1 MEENKFDPLQFIGF
15 LLISAIL
22 MFWFYDN
29 QSNYVENQQDIVVEN
44 PIEKFEDNSNTL
56 NLAKEDSNKVELD
69 KKFKEEIITLE
80 NDKILFEI
88 STSGADINKLLLKD
102 FSNYNDQPLFLVNDN
117 KSIFSYNIP
126 IGRNSI
132 INSRDLNYSAEII
145 KDKSIL
151 KLTAVIDSQ
160 RSLELTYSLEEN
172 SSILDFDLRLNDS
185 DRNSTYDQL
194 ELVWGKDSF
203 RNSKSIDYENRYT
216 ALSYGFEDEKDSW
229 LSVAGT
235 SNKNINNVNW
245 ISFRE
250 HFFSSILILNNE
262 TNNVEISSED
272 LASNETLDN
281 EFTKRFKANIP
292 LSLDSDNDLSFKM
305 YFGPTDYETLK
316 EYNLSLENSVDMGWG
331 IFGWLNRFIFF
342 PLFSFLT
349 TYFSY
354 GISIILMTIIVK
366 VSISPLTY
374 KSYLSQIKMKILKPE
389 LEVIN
394 EKFKDDAMKK
404 QQETM
409 KLYTKSGANPMSGCL
424 PAFLQMPIFF
434 ALFVF
439 FPAAFSLRQKSF
451 LWADDLSSYDSILD
465 LGFYI
470 PLYGDH
476 ISLFPILASIS
487 IFFYTKMTTGQ
498 QMMPASQTGGVNMK
512 VIMYLMPLMMLFFFN
527 NYASGL
533 SLYYFISNLLPKD
546 SSIEIIDTSG
556 NNTIQIVRKFWVI
569 KVAMAIN
576 KHRINSNNCITS
588 NSCITVFIMFLKNK
602 ILKNFTY

>member
-1 MEENKFDPLQFIGF
+1 MEQNKFDPLQFIGF

-29 QSNYVENQQDIVVEN
+29 QSSMIENQQISEAENLVEETAEN
-44 PIEKFEDNSNTL
+44 LVKDDNLSSNNLKIDQRFE
-56 NLAKEDSNKVELD
+56 
-69 KKFKEEIITLE
+69 EEIISLE
-80 NDKILFEI
+80 NENILFEI
-88 STSGADINKLLLKD
+88 STGGGEINKILLKN
-102 FSNYNDQPLFLVNDN
+102 FSNYNDEPLFLVNDN

-126 IGRNSI
+126 IGRNSV
-132 INSRDLNYSAEII
+132 INSADLNYTYRII
-145 KDKSIL
+145 KPDSEVILTSI
-151 KLTAVIDSQ
+151 IDEQ
-160 RSLELTYSLEEN
+160 RSLDLTFKLQDN
-172 SSILDFDLRLNDS
+172 SRIVDFDIKLNDS
-185 DRNSTYDQL
+185 NRSNNYDDV
-194 ELVWGKDSF
+194 ELIWGRDSF

-216 ALSYGFEDEKDSW
+216 ALAYGFEGNKDSY
-229 LSVAGT
+229 LSIAGST
-235 SNKNINNVNW
+235 NKNLNNVNW

-250 HFFSSILILNNE
+250 HFFSSILILNDQVND
-262 TNNVEISSED
+262 VDISSED

-281 EFTKRFKANIP
+281 KFTKRFLANIP
-292 LSLDSDNDLSFKM
+292 LNLNSDDSLSFSM

-316 EYNLSLENSVDMGWG
+316 EYNLNLENSVQIGWG

-349 TYFSY
+349 NYFSY
-354 GISIILMTIIVK
+354 GLSIILMTIIVK
-366 VSISPLTY
+366 VAIAPLTY
-374 KSYLSQIKMKILKPE
+374 KSYESQVKMRVLKPE

-394 EKFKDDAMKK
+394 EKFKDDPMKK

-409 KLYTKSGANPMSGCL
+409 NLYTKSGANPMSGCL

-439 FPAAFSLRQKSF
+439 FPAAFSLRGKSF

-476 ISLFPILASIS
+476 ISLFPILASIA

-512 VIMYLMPLMMLFFFN
+512 VIMYLMPIMMLFFFN

-533 SLYYFISNLLPKD
+533 SLYYFISNILTIVLMLVIKNF
-546 SSIEIIDTSG
+546 IIDD
-556 NNTIQIVRKFWVI
+556 
-569 KVAMAIN
+569 
-576 KHRINSNNCITS
+576 
-588 NSCITVFIMFLKNK
+588 NK
-602 ILKNFTY
+602 ILTQIEENKKKPLKVGGFRARLQKALEEAEKQKKRREQ

>member
-1 MEENKFDPLQFIGF
+1 MEQNKFDPLQFIGF

-29 QSNYVENQQDIVVEN
+29 QSSMIENQQMSEAENLVEETTEN
-44 PIEKFEDNSNTL
+44 LINDDNLSSNNLKIDQRFE
-56 NLAKEDSNKVELD
+56 
-69 KKFKEEIITLE
+69 EEIISLE
-80 NDKILFEI
+80 NENILFEI
-88 STSGADINKLLLKD
+88 STGGGEINKILLKN
-102 FSNYNDQPLFLVNDN
+102 FSNYNDEPLFLVNDN

-126 IGRNSI
+126 IGRNSV
-132 INSRDLNYSAEII
+132 INSADLNYTYRII
-145 KDKSIL
+145 KPDSEVV
-151 KLTAVIDSQ
+151 LTGIIDEQ
-160 RSLELTYSLEEN
+160 RSLDLTFKLQDN
-172 SSILDFDLRLNDS
+172 SRIVDFDIKLNDS
-185 DRNSTYDQL
+185 NRSNNYDNV
-194 ELVWGKDSF
+194 ELIWGRDSF

-216 ALSYGFEDEKDSW
+216 ALAYGFEENKDSY
-229 LSVAGT
+229 LSIAGST
-235 SNKNINNVNW
+235 NKNINNVNW

-250 HFFSSILILNNE
+250 HFFSSILILNDQVND
-262 TNNVEISSED
+262 VDISSED

-281 EFTKRFKANIP
+281 KFTKRFLANVP
-292 LSLDSDNDLSFKM
+292 LNLNSDESLSFSM

-316 EYNLSLENSVDMGWG
+316 EYNLNLENSVQIGWG

-349 TYFSY
+349 NYFSY
-354 GISIILMTIIVK
+354 GLSIILMTIIVK
-366 VSISPLTY
+366 VAIAPLTY
-374 KSYLSQIKMKILKPE
+374 KSYESQVKMRVLKPE

-394 EKFKDDAMKK
+394 EKFKDDPMKK

-409 KLYTKSGANPMSGCL
+409 NLYTKSGANPMSGCL

-439 FPAAFSLRQKSF
+439 FPAAFSLRGKSF

-476 ISLFPILASIS
+476 ISLFPILASIA

-512 VIMYLMPLMMLFFFN
+512 VIMYMMPLMMLFFFN

-533 SLYYFISNLLPKD
+533 SLYYFISNLLTIILMLVIKNF
-546 SSIEIIDTSG
+546 IIDD
-556 NNTIQIVRKFWVI
+556 
-569 KVAMAIN
+569 
-576 KHRINSNNCITS
+576 
-588 NSCITVFIMFLKNK
+588 NK
-602 ILKNFTY
+602 ILTQIEENKKKPLKVGGFRARLQKALEEAEKQKKRREQ

>member
-15 LLISAIL
+15 LLISGIL

-29 QSNYVENQQDIVVEN
+29 QSNLIESQEAIVDDTNVQAVEQ
-44 PIEKFEDNSNTL
+44 PSN
-56 NLAKEDSNKVELD
+56 NIDSNYNDYQEND
-69 KKFKEEIITLE
+69 EFNEEIIVLE
-80 NDKILFEI
+80 NSNILLEI
-88 STSGADINKLLLKD
+88 STKGADIKKLLLKNYG
-102 FSNYNDQPLFLVNDN
+102 NYNDDPLFLIDNN

-126 IGRNSI
+126 VGRNST
-132 INSRDLNYSAEII
+132 INSQDLNYTAEIV
-145 KDKSIL
+145 D
-151 KLTAVIDSQ
+151 
-160 RSLELTYSLEEN
+160 EN
-172 SSILDFDLRLNDS
+172 SSVKLKAQIDPRREIEISFLLKENSDIVDFKLNIIDNTDS
-185 DRNSTYDQL
+185 NYENV
-194 ELVWGKDSF
+194 ELIWGRDSF

-216 ALSYGFEDEKDSW
+216 ALSYGFEDNKDSY
-229 LSVAGT
+229 LSVAGST
-235 SNKNINNVNW
+235 NKVIDNVNW

-250 HFFSSILILNNE
+250 HFFSSILILSDESNQ
-262 TNNVEISSED
+262 VEISSED
-272 LASNETLDN
+272 LSSNETLDKK
-281 EFTKRFKANIP
+281 FTKRFLANIP
-292 LSLDSDNDLSFKM
+292 LKLDSYNQISFSM

-316 EYNLSLENSVDMGWG
+316 DYNLNLENSVPIGWG

-349 TYFSY
+349 NYFSY

-366 VSISPLTY
+366 VAISPLTY

-394 EKFKDDAMKK
+394 EKYKDDPMKK

-409 KLYTKSGANPMSGCL
+409 NLYTKSGANPMSGCL

-434 ALFVF
+434 ALFTF
-439 FPAAFSLRQKSF
+439 FPVAFSLRQKSF

-476 ISLFPILASIS
+476 ISLFPILASVA

-498 QMMPASQTGGVNMK
+498 QMMSPSQTGGVNMK
-512 VIMYLMPLMMLFFFN
+512 VIMYMMPLMMLFFFN

-533 SLYYFISNLLPKD
+533 SLYYFISNLLTIVLMLIIKNF
-546 SSIEIIDTSG
+546 IIDD
-556 NNTIQIVRKFWVI
+556 Q
-569 KVAMAIN
+569 KVLSKIEEN
-576 KHRINSNNCITS
+576 KKKP
-588 NSCITVFIMFLKNK
+588 LKVGGFRARLQK
-602 ILKNFTY
+602 ALEEAEKQKKSRGQ

>member
-1 MEENKFDPLQFIGF
+1 MEQNKFDPLQFIGF
-15 LLISAIL
+15 LLISVIL

-29 QSNYVENQQDIVVEN
+29 QSNIIENQQGAGVEN
-44 PIEKFEDNSNTL
+44 VLDQVEDDSISLNNTEEDYNDFEVD
-56 NLAKEDSNKVELD
+56 ED
-69 KKFKEEIITLE
+69 FTEEVITLV
-80 NDKILFEI
+80 NDNILFEI
-88 STSGADINKLLLKD
+88 STNGADIKKLLLKD
-102 FSNYNDQPLFLVNDN
+102 FNNYNDDPLFLVNNN

-132 INSRDLNYSAEII
+132 ISSRDLNYSAEII

-151 KLTAVIDSQ
+151 KLTAVIDTQ

-185 DRNSTYDQL
+185 DRNSSYDQL

-262 TNNVEISSED
+262 TNNVEISSEN

-281 EFTKRFKANIP
+281 KFTKRFKANIP
-292 LSLDSDNDLSFKM
+292 LSLDSDNDLSFRM
-305 YFGPTDYETLK
+305 YYGPTDYETLK

-349 TYFSY
+349 SYFSY

-389 LEVIN
+389 LEIIN

-533 SLYYFISNLLPKD
+533 SLYYFISNLLTIILMLIIKNF
-546 SSIEIIDTSG
+546 IIDD
-556 NNTIQIVRKFWVI
+556 
-569 KVAMAIN
+569 
-576 KHRINSNNCITS
+576 
-588 NSCITVFIMFLKNK
+588 NK
-602 ILKNFTY
+602 ILSQIEENKKKPVKVGGFRARLQKALEEAEKQKKSRGK

>member
-1 MEENKFDPLQFIGF
+1 MEQNKFDPLQFIGF

-29 QSNYVENQQDIVVEN
+29 QSNMIENQQQEPVESVLNETPETSSIINDSSYNSDTIDIEEN
-44 PIEKFEDNSNTL
+44 
-56 NLAKEDSNKVELD
+56 
-69 KKFKEEIITLE
+69 FKDEIITLE
-80 NDKILFEI
+80 NDNILIEL
-88 STSGADINKLLLKD
+88 STRGANLNKLLLKN
-102 FSNYNDQPLFLVNDN
+102 FNNYNDEPLFLINDN
-117 KSIFSYNIP
+117 KSIFNYNIP
-126 IGRNSI
+126 IGRNST
-132 INSRDLNYSAEII
+132 INSADLNFTSQII
-145 KDKSIL
+145 KRNSEV
-151 KLTAVIDSQ
+151 KLTGIIDQ
-160 RSLELTYSLEEN
+160 LRSLELTFKLEEN
-172 SSILDFDLRLNDS
+172 SSLVNFDVKLNDTNKYEENN
-185 DRNSTYDQL
+185 DI
-194 ELVWGKDSF
+194 ELIWGRDSF

-216 ALSYGFEDEKDSW
+216 ALSYGFEEKKDSY

-235 SNKNINNVNW
+235 TNKNINNVNW
-245 ISFRE
+245 VSFRE
-250 HFFSSILILNNE
+250 HFFSSIIILNDQIDD
-262 TNNVEISSED
+262 VDISSED

-281 EFTKRFKANIP
+281 KFTKRFKANIP
-292 LSLDSDNDLSFKM
+292 LSLNSNNNLSFQM

-316 EYNLSLENSVDMGWG
+316 QYNLNLENSVQIGWG

-349 TYFSY
+349 NYFSY

-366 VSISPLTY
+366 VAIAPLTY

-394 EKFKDDAMKK
+394 EKFKDDPMKK

-409 KLYTKSGANPMSGCL
+409 NLYTKSGANPMSGCL
-424 PAFLQMPIFF
+424 PAFLQMPLFF

-439 FPAAFSLRQKSF
+439 FPAAFSLRGKSF

-476 ISLFPILASIS
+476 VSLFPILASIA
-487 IFFYTKMTTGQ
+487 IFFYTRMTTGQ

-533 SLYYFISNLLPKD
+533 SLYYFISNVLTIILMLIIKNF
-546 SSIEIIDTSG
+546 IIDD
-556 NNTIQIVRKFWVI
+556 
-569 KVAMAIN
+569 
-576 KHRINSNNCITS
+576 
-588 NSCITVFIMFLKNK
+588 NK
-602 ILKNFTY
+602 ILTQIEENKKKPVKAGGFRARLQKALEEAEKQKKSRSK

>member
-1 MEENKFDPLQFIGF
+1 MEQNKFDPLQFIGF
-15 LLISAIL
+15 LLISVIL

-29 QSNYVENQQDIVVEN
+29 QSNIIENQQGASVEN
-44 PIEKFEDNSNTL
+44 VLDQVED
-56 NLAKEDSNKVELD
+56 DSNSLNNT
-69 KKFKEEIITLE
+69 EEDYNDFEVDEDFTEEVITLE
-80 NDKILFEI
+80 NDNILFEI
-88 STSGADINKLLLKD
+88 STNGADIKKLLLKD
-102 FSNYNDQPLFLVNDN
+102 FNNYNDDPLFLVNNN

-132 INSRDLNYSAEII
+132 ISSRDLNYSAEII

-151 KLTAVIDSQ
+151 KLTAVIDTQ

-185 DRNSTYDQL
+185 DRNSSYDQL

-262 TNNVEISSED
+262 TNNVEISSEN

-281 EFTKRFKANIP
+281 KFTKRFKANIP
-292 LSLDSDNDLSFKM
+292 LSLDSDNDLSFRM
-305 YFGPTDYETLK
+305 YYGPTDYETLK

-349 TYFSY
+349 SYFSY

-389 LEVIN
+389 LEIIN

-487 IFFYTKMTTGQ
+487 IFFYTKMTSGQ
-498 QMMPASQTGGVNMK
+498 QMMSASQTGGVNMK
-512 VIMYLMPLMMLFFFN
+512 LIMYMMPLMMLFFFN

-533 SLYYFISNLLPKD
+533 SLYYFISNVLTIILMLIIKNF
-546 SSIEIIDTSG
+546 IIDD
-556 NNTIQIVRKFWVI
+556 
-569 KVAMAIN
+569 
-576 KHRINSNNCITS
+576 
-588 NSCITVFIMFLKNK
+588 NK
-602 ILKNFTY
+602 ILTEIEENKKKPVKAGGFRARLQKALEEAEKQKKSRGK

>member
-1 MEENKFDPLQFIGF
+1 MEQNRFDPIQFIGF

-29 QSNYVENQQDIVVEN
+29 QSTMIENQQMSESENLVEETYKN
-44 PIEKFEDNSNTL
+44 PIEMENSSSNNLKMDQRFE
-56 NLAKEDSNKVELD
+56 
-69 KKFKEEIITLE
+69 EEIISLE
-80 NDKILFEI
+80 NENILFEI
-88 STSGADINKLLLKD
+88 STGGAEINKILLKN
-102 FSNYNDQPLFLVNDN
+102 FSNYDEEPLFFVNDN
-117 KSIFSYNIP
+117 KSIFSYDIP
-126 IGRNSI
+126 VGRSSV
-132 INSRDLNYSAEII
+132 INSSDLNYTYQVIKPGSQVILSGII
-145 KDKSIL
+145 DE
-151 KLTAVIDSQ
+151 Q
-160 RSLELTYSLEEN
+160 RSLDLIFKLEKD
-172 SSILDFDLRLNDS
+172 SSIVDFEIKINDS
-185 DRNSTYDQL
+185 NRINNYENV
-194 ELVWGKDSF
+194 ELIWGRDSF

-216 ALSYGFEDEKDSW
+216 ALAYGFEEKKDSY
-229 LSVAGT
+229 LSVGGS
-235 SNKNINNVNW
+235 SNKNINSVNW

-250 HFFSSILILNNE
+250 HFFSSILILKNQVND
-262 TNNVEISSED
+262 VYISSED

-281 EFTKRFKANIP
+281 KFTKRFLANVP
-292 LSLDSDNDLSFKM
+292 MNLDSDYSLSFSM

-316 EYNLSLENSVDMGWG
+316 EYNLNLENSVQIGWG

-349 TYFSY
+349 NYFSY
-354 GISIILMTIIVK
+354 GLSIILMTIIVK
-366 VSISPLTY
+366 VAIAPLTY
-374 KSYLSQIKMKILKPE
+374 KSYESQVKMRVLKPE

-394 EKFKDDAMKK
+394 EKFKDDPMKK

-409 KLYTKSGANPMSGCL
+409 NLYTRSGANPMSGCL

-439 FPAAFSLRQKSF
+439 FPAAFSLRGKSF

-465 LGFYI
+465 FGFYI

-476 ISLFPILASIS
+476 ISLFPILASIA

-533 SLYYFISNLLPKD
+533 SLYYFISNILTIVLMLVIKNF
-546 SSIEIIDTSG
+546 IIDDT
-556 NNTIQIVRKFWVI
+556 
-569 KVAMAIN
+569 
-576 KHRINSNNCITS
+576 
-588 NSCITVFIMFLKNK
+588 K
-602 ILKNFTY
+602 ILTQIEENKKKPLKVGGFRARLQKALEEAEKQKKRREQ

>member
-15 LLISAIL
+15 LLISGIL

-29 QSNYVENQQDIVVEN
+29 QSNLTESQEAIVDDTNVQAVEQ
-44 PIEKFEDNSNTL
+44 PSN
-56 NLAKEDSNKVELD
+56 NIDSNYNDYQEND
-69 KKFKEEIITLE
+69 EFNEEIIVLE
-80 NDKILFEI
+80 NSNILLEI
-88 STSGADINKLLLKD
+88 STKGADIKKLLLKNYV
-102 FSNYNDQPLFLVNDN
+102 NYNDDPLFLIDNN

-126 IGRNSI
+126 VGRNST
-132 INSRDLNYSAEII
+132 INSQDLNYTAEIV
-145 KDKSIL
+145 D
-151 KLTAVIDSQ
+151 
-160 RSLELTYSLEEN
+160 EN
-172 SSILDFDLRLNDS
+172 SSVKLKAQIDTRRELEISFLLKENSDIVDFKLNIIDNT
-185 DRNSTYDQL
+185 DINYENV
-194 ELVWGKDSF
+194 ELIWGRDSF

-216 ALSYGFEDEKDSW
+216 ALSYGFENNKDSY
-229 LSVAGT
+229 LSVAGST
-235 SNKNINNVNW
+235 NKVIDNVNW

-250 HFFSSILILNNE
+250 HFFSSILILSDESNQ
-262 TNNVEISSED
+262 VEISSED
-272 LASNETLDN
+272 LSSNETLDKK
-281 EFTKRFKANIP
+281 FTKRFLTNIP
-292 LSLDSDNDLSFKM
+292 LKLDSYNQISFSM

-316 EYNLSLENSVDMGWG
+316 DYNLNLENSVPIGWG

-349 TYFSY
+349 NYFSY

-366 VSISPLTY
+366 VAISPLTY

-394 EKFKDDAMKK
+394 EKYKDDPMKK

-409 KLYTKSGANPMSGCL
+409 NLYTKSGANPMSGCL

-434 ALFVF
+434 ALFTF
-439 FPAAFSLRQKSF
+439 FPVAFSLRQKSF

-476 ISLFPILASIS
+476 ISLFPILASVA

-498 QMMPASQTGGVNMK
+498 QMMSPSQTGGVNMK
-512 VIMYLMPLMMLFFFN
+512 VIMYMMPLMMLFFFN

-533 SLYYFISNLLPKD
+533 SLYYFISNLLTIVLMLIIKNF
-546 SSIEIIDTSG
+546 IIDDQKVLSEIEE
-556 NNTIQIVRKFWVI
+556 NKKKPI
-569 KVAMAIN
+569 KVGGFRARLQKALEEAE
-576 KHRINSNNCITS
+576 KQKKSRGQ
-588 NSCITVFIMFLKNK
+588 
-602 ILKNFTY
+602 

>member
-29 QSNYVENQQDIVVEN
+29 QSSYAENQQDIVVEN

-102 FSNYNDQPLFLVNDN
+102 FNNYNEQPLFLVNDN

-185 DRNSTYDQL
+185 DRNSSYDQL

-281 EFTKRFKANIP
+281 KFTKRFKANIP

-305 YFGPTDYETLK
+305 YYGPTDYETLK

-533 SLYYFISNLLPKD
+533 SLYYFISNLLTIILMLIIKNF
-546 SSIEIIDTSG
+546 IIDD
-556 NNTIQIVRKFWVI
+556 
-569 KVAMAIN
+569 
-576 KHRINSNNCITS
+576 
-588 NSCITVFIMFLKNK
+588 NK
-602 ILKNFTY
+602 ILSQIEENKKKPVKVGGFRARLQKALEEAEKQKKSRGK

>member
-1 MEENKFDPLQFIGF
+1 MEQNKFDPLQFIGF

-29 QSNYVENQQDIVVEN
+29 QSSMIENQQMSEAENLVEETTEN
-44 PIEKFEDNSNTL
+44 LIKDDNLSSNNLKIDQRFE
-56 NLAKEDSNKVELD
+56 
-69 KKFKEEIITLE
+69 EEIISLE
-80 NDKILFEI
+80 NENILFEI
-88 STSGADINKLLLKD
+88 STGGAEINKILLKN
-102 FSNYNDQPLFLVNDN
+102 FSNYNDEPLFLVNDN

-126 IGRNSI
+126 IGRNSV
-132 INSRDLNYSAEII
+132 INSADLNYTYRII
-145 KDKSIL
+145 KPDSEVV
-151 KLTAVIDSQ
+151 LTGIIDEQ
-160 RSLELTYSLEEN
+160 RSLDLTFKLQDN
-172 SSILDFDLRLNDS
+172 SRIVDYDVKLNDS
-185 DRNSTYDQL
+185 NSSNNYDNV
-194 ELVWGKDSF
+194 ELIWGRDSF

-216 ALSYGFEDEKDSW
+216 ALAYGFEENKDSY
-229 LSVAGT
+229 LSVGGST
-235 SNKNINNVNW
+235 NKNINNVNW

-250 HFFSSILILNNE
+250 HFFSSILILNNQV
-262 TNNVEISSED
+262 NDVDISSED

-281 EFTKRFKANIP
+281 EFTKRFLANVP
-292 LSLDSDNDLSFKM
+292 LNLNSDDSLSFSM
-305 YFGPTDYETLK
+305 YYGPTDYETLK
-316 EYNLSLENSVDMGWG
+316 EYNLNLENSVQIGWG

-349 TYFSY
+349 NYFSY
-354 GISIILMTIIVK
+354 GLSIILMTIIVK
-366 VSISPLTY
+366 VAIAPLTY
-374 KSYLSQIKMKILKPE
+374 KSYESQVKMRALKPE

-394 EKFKDDAMKK
+394 EKFKDDPMKK

-409 KLYTKSGANPMSGCL
+409 NLYTKSGANPMSGCL

-439 FPAAFSLRQKSF
+439 FPAAFSLRGKSF

-476 ISLFPILASIS
+476 ISLFPILASIA

-512 VIMYLMPLMMLFFFN
+512 VIMYMMPIMMLFFFN

-533 SLYYFISNLLPKD
+533 SLYYFISNILTIVLMLVIKNF
-546 SSIEIIDTSG
+546 IIDD
-556 NNTIQIVRKFWVI
+556 
-569 KVAMAIN
+569 
-576 KHRINSNNCITS
+576 
-588 NSCITVFIMFLKNK
+588 NK
-602 ILKNFTY
+602 ILTQIEENKKKPLKVGGFRARLQKALEEAEKQKKRREQ

>member
-1 MEENKFDPLQFIGF
+1 MEENKFDPLQFVGF
-15 LLISAIL
+15 LLISVIL

-29 QSNYVENQQDIVVEN
+29 QSNMIEGQEKIAEETQEVIVEQPSNTINSSYDDYKGDDQFNEEILILE
-44 PIEKFEDNSNTL
+44 NSNL
-56 NLAKEDSNKVELD
+56 LL
-69 KKFKEEIITLE
+69 
-80 NDKILFEI
+80 EI
-88 STSGADINKLLLKD
+88 STKGAEIKKLLLKN
-102 FSNYNDQPLFLVNDN
+102 FNNYNNDPLFLINNN

-126 IGRNSI
+126 IGRNST
-132 INSRDLNYSAEII
+132 INSQDLNYSAEII
-145 KDKSIL
+145 D
-151 KLTAVIDSQ
+151 
-160 RSLELTYSLEEN
+160 EN
-172 SSILDFDLRLNDS
+172 SSIKLKSQIDS
-185 DRNSTYDQL
+185 RR
-194 ELVWGKDSF
+194 ELVLSFFLDADSSIVDFKLNINDNTNTNYENVELMWGRDSF

-216 ALSYGFEDEKDSW
+216 ALSYGFENNKDSY

-235 SNKNINNVNW
+235 TNKIIEDVNW

-250 HFFSSILILNNE
+250 HFFSSILILSDESNQ
-262 TNNVEISSED
+262 VEISSED
-272 LASNETLDN
+272 LSSNETLDKK
-281 EFTKRFKANIP
+281 FTKRFLANIP
-292 LSLDSDNDLSFKM
+292 LKLDSYNQISFSM

-316 EYNLSLENSVDMGWG
+316 DYNLNLENSVPIGWG

-349 TYFSY
+349 NYFSY

-366 VSISPLTY
+366 VAISPLTY

-394 EKFKDDAMKK
+394 EKYKDDPMKK

-409 KLYTKSGANPMSGCL
+409 NLYTKSGANPMSGCL

-434 ALFVF
+434 ALFTF
-439 FPAAFSLRQKSF
+439 FPVAFSLRQKSF

-476 ISLFPILASIS
+476 ISLFPILASVA

-498 QMMPASQTGGVNMK
+498 QMMSPSQTGGVNMK
-512 VIMYLMPLMMLFFFN
+512 VIMYMMPLMMLFFFN

-533 SLYYFISNLLPKD
+533 SLYYFISNLLTIVLMLIIKNF
-546 SSIEIIDTSG
+546 IIDD
-556 NNTIQIVRKFWVI
+556 Q
-569 KVAMAIN
+569 KVLSEIEEN
-576 KHRINSNNCITS
+576 KKKP
-588 NSCITVFIMFLKNK
+588 LKVGGFRARLQK
-602 ILKNFTY
+602 ALEEAEKQKKSRGQ

>member
-15 LLISAIL
+15 LLISGIL

-29 QSNYVENQQDIVVEN
+29 QSNLIESQEAIVDDTNVQAVEQ
-44 PIEKFEDNSNTL
+44 PSN
-56 NLAKEDSNKVELD
+56 NIDSNYNDYQEND
-69 KKFKEEIITLE
+69 EFNEEIIVLE
-80 NDKILFEI
+80 NSNILLEI
-88 STSGADINKLLLKD
+88 STKGADIKKLLLKNYD
-102 FSNYNDQPLFLVNDN
+102 NYNDDPLFLIDNN

-126 IGRNSI
+126 VGRNST
-132 INSRDLNYSAEII
+132 INSQDLNYTAEIV
-145 KDKSIL
+145 D
-151 KLTAVIDSQ
+151 
-160 RSLELTYSLEEN
+160 EN
-172 SSILDFDLRLNDS
+172 SSVKLKAQIDPRREIEISFLLKENSDIVDFKLNIIDNTDS
-185 DRNSTYDQL
+185 NYENV
-194 ELVWGKDSF
+194 ELIWGRDSF

-216 ALSYGFEDEKDSW
+216 ALSYGFENNKDSY
-229 LSVAGT
+229 LSVAGST
-235 SNKNINNVNW
+235 NKVIDNVNW

-250 HFFSSILILNNE
+250 HFFSSILILSDESNQ
-262 TNNVEISSED
+262 VEISSED
-272 LASNETLDN
+272 LSSNETLDKK
-281 EFTKRFKANIP
+281 FTKRFLANIP
-292 LSLDSDNDLSFKM
+292 LKLDSYNQISFSM

-316 EYNLSLENSVDMGWG
+316 DYNLNLENSVPIGWG

-349 TYFSY
+349 NYFSY

-366 VSISPLTY
+366 VAISPLTY

-394 EKFKDDAMKK
+394 EKYKDDPMKK

-409 KLYTKSGANPMSGCL
+409 NLYTKSGANPMSGCL

-434 ALFVF
+434 ALFTF
-439 FPAAFSLRQKSF
+439 FPVAFSLRQKSF

-476 ISLFPILASIS
+476 ISLFPILASVA

-498 QMMPASQTGGVNMK
+498 QMMSPSQTGGVNMK
-512 VIMYLMPLMMLFFFN
+512 VIMYMMPLMMLFFFN

-533 SLYYFISNLLPKD
+533 SLYYFISNLLTIVLMLIIKNF
-546 SSIEIIDTSG
+546 IIDD
-556 NNTIQIVRKFWVI
+556 Q
-569 KVAMAIN
+569 KVLSEIEEN
-576 KHRINSNNCITS
+576 KKKP
-588 NSCITVFIMFLKNK
+588 LKVGGFRARLQK
-602 ILKNFTY
+602 ALEEAEKQKKSRGQ

>member
-29 QSNYVENQQDIVVEN
+29 QSSYAENQQDIVIEN

-185 DRNSTYDQL
+185 DRNSSYDQL

-281 EFTKRFKANIP
+281 KFTKRFKANIP

-533 SLYYFISNLLPKD
+533 SLYYFISNLLTIILMLIIKNF
-546 SSIEIIDTSG
+546 IIDD
-556 NNTIQIVRKFWVI
+556 
-569 KVAMAIN
+569 
-576 KHRINSNNCITS
+576 
-588 NSCITVFIMFLKNK
+588 NK
-602 ILKNFTY
+602 ILSQIEENKKKPVKVGGFRARLQKALEEAEKQKKSRGK

>member
-1 MEENKFDPLQFIGF
+1 MEQNKFDPLQFIGF

-29 QSNYVENQQDIVVEN
+29 QSSMIENQQMSEAESLVEETYEN
-44 PIEKFEDNSNTL
+44 PIQQDISSSNNLKIDQRFE
-56 NLAKEDSNKVELD
+56 
-69 KKFKEEIITLE
+69 EEIISLE
-80 NDKILFEI
+80 NENILFEI
-88 STSGADINKLLLKD
+88 STGGAEINKILLKN
-102 FSNYNDQPLFLVNDN
+102 FSNYNDEPLFLVNDN

-126 IGRNSI
+126 IGRNSV
-132 INSRDLNYSAEII
+132 INSADLNYTYRII
-145 KDKSIL
+145 KPDSEVV
-151 KLTAVIDSQ
+151 LTGIIDEQ
-160 RSLELTYSLEEN
+160 RSLDLTFKLQD
-172 SSILDFDLRLNDS
+172 SSRIVDFDIKLNDS
-185 DRNSTYDQL
+185 NRSNNYDNV
-194 ELVWGKDSF
+194 ELIWGRDSF

-216 ALSYGFEDEKDSW
+216 ALSYGFEENKDSY
-229 LSVAGT
+229 LSIAGST
-235 SNKNINNVNW
+235 NKNINNVNW

-250 HFFSSILILNNE
+250 HFFSSILILNDQVND
-262 TNNVEISSED
+262 VDISSED

-281 EFTKRFKANIP
+281 KFTKRFLANVP
-292 LSLDSDNDLSFKM
+292 LNLNSDDSLSFSM
-305 YFGPTDYETLK
+305 YYGPTDYETLK
-316 EYNLSLENSVDMGWG
+316 EYNLNLENSVQIGWG

-349 TYFSY
+349 NYFSY
-354 GISIILMTIIVK
+354 GLSIILMTIIVK
-366 VSISPLTY
+366 VAIAPLTY
-374 KSYLSQIKMKILKPE
+374 KSYESQVKMRVLKPE

-394 EKFKDDAMKK
+394 EKFKDDPMKK

-409 KLYTKSGANPMSGCL
+409 NLYTKSGANPMSGCL

-439 FPAAFSLRQKSF
+439 FPAAFTLRGKSF

-476 ISLFPILASIS
+476 ISLFPILASIA

-512 VIMYLMPLMMLFFFN
+512 VIMYLMPIMMLFFFN

-533 SLYYFISNLLPKD
+533 SLYYFISNILTIVLMLVIKNF
-546 SSIEIIDTSG
+546 IIDD
-556 NNTIQIVRKFWVI
+556 
-569 KVAMAIN
+569 
-576 KHRINSNNCITS
+576 
-588 NSCITVFIMFLKNK
+588 NK
-602 ILKNFTY
+602 ILTQIEENKKKPLKVGGFRARLQKALEEAEKQKKRREQ

>member
-15 LLISAIL
+15 LLISGIL

-29 QSNYVENQQDIVVEN
+29 QSNFIESQESIVDDTNVQAVEQ
-44 PIEKFEDNSNTL
+44 PSN
-56 NLAKEDSNKVELD
+56 NIDSNYNDYQEND
-69 KKFKEEIITLE
+69 EFNEEIIVLE
-80 NDKILFEI
+80 NSNILLEI
-88 STSGADINKLLLKD
+88 STKGADIKKLLLKNYG
-102 FSNYNDQPLFLVNDN
+102 NYNDDPLFLIDNN

-126 IGRNSI
+126 VGRNST
-132 INSRDLNYSAEII
+132 INSQDLNYTAEIV
-145 KDKSIL
+145 D
-151 KLTAVIDSQ
+151 
-160 RSLELTYSLEEN
+160 EN
-172 SSILDFDLRLNDS
+172 SSVKLKAQIDPRSELEISFLLKEDS
-185 DRNSTYDQL
+185 DLVDFKLNIIDNTDSNYENV
-194 ELVWGKDSF
+194 ELIWGRDSF

-216 ALSYGFEDEKDSW
+216 ALSYGFENNKDSY
-229 LSVAGT
+229 LSVAGST
-235 SNKNINNVNW
+235 NKVIDNVNW

-250 HFFSSILILNNE
+250 HFFSSILILSDESNQ
-262 TNNVEISSED
+262 VEISSED
-272 LASNETLDN
+272 LSSNETLDKK
-281 EFTKRFKANIP
+281 FTKRFLANIP
-292 LSLDSDNDLSFKM
+292 LKLDSYNQISFSM

-316 EYNLSLENSVDMGWG
+316 DYNLNLENSVPIGWG

-349 TYFSY
+349 NYFSY

-366 VSISPLTY
+366 VAISPLTY

-394 EKFKDDAMKK
+394 EKYKDDPMKK

-409 KLYTKSGANPMSGCL
+409 NLYTKSGANPMSGCL

-434 ALFVF
+434 ALFTF
-439 FPAAFSLRQKSF
+439 FPVAFSLRQKSF

-476 ISLFPILASIS
+476 ISLFPILASVA

-498 QMMPASQTGGVNMK
+498 QMMSPSQTGGVNMK
-512 VIMYLMPLMMLFFFN
+512 VIMYMMPLMMLFFFN

-533 SLYYFISNLLPKD
+533 SLYYFISNLLTIVLMLIIKNF
-546 SSIEIIDTSG
+546 IIDD
-556 NNTIQIVRKFWVI
+556 Q
-569 KVAMAIN
+569 KVLSEIE
-576 KHRINSNNCITS
+576 
-588 NSCITVFIMFLKNK
+588 KNK
-602 ILKNFTY
+602 KKPLKVGGFRARLQKALEEAEKQKKSRGQ

>member
-1 MEENKFDPLQFIGF
+1 MEQNKFDPLQFIGF

-29 QSNYVENQQDIVVEN
+29 QSNMIENQQQEPVESVLNETPETSSIINDSSYNSDTIDIEEN
-44 PIEKFEDNSNTL
+44 
-56 NLAKEDSNKVELD
+56 
-69 KKFKEEIITLE
+69 FKDEIITLE
-80 NDKILFEI
+80 NDNILIEL
-88 STSGADINKLLLKD
+88 STRGANLNKLLLKN
-102 FSNYNDQPLFLVNDN
+102 FNNYNDEPLFLINDN
-117 KSIFSYNIP
+117 KSIFNYNIP
-126 IGRNSI
+126 IGRNST
-132 INSRDLNYSAEII
+132 INSADLNFTSQII
-145 KDKSIL
+145 KRNSEV
-151 KLTAVIDSQ
+151 KLTGIIDQ
-160 RSLELTYSLEEN
+160 LRSLELTFKLEEN
-172 SSILDFDLRLNDS
+172 SSLVNFDVKLNDTNKYEENN
-185 DRNSTYDQL
+185 DI
-194 ELVWGKDSF
+194 ELIWGRDSF

-216 ALSYGFEDEKDSW
+216 ALSYGFEEKKDSY

-235 SNKNINNVNW
+235 TNKNINNVNW
-245 ISFRE
+245 VSFRE
-250 HFFSSILILNNE
+250 HFFSSIIILNDQIDD
-262 TNNVEISSED
+262 VDISSED

-281 EFTKRFKANIP
+281 KFTKRFKANIP
-292 LSLDSDNDLSFKM
+292 LSLDSNNNLSFQM

-316 EYNLSLENSVDMGWG
+316 QYNLNLENSVQIGWG

-349 TYFSY
+349 NYFSY

-366 VSISPLTY
+366 VAIAPLTY

-394 EKFKDDAMKK
+394 EKFKDDPMKK

-409 KLYTKSGANPMSGCL
+409 NLYTKSGANPMSGCL
-424 PAFLQMPIFF
+424 PAFLQMPLFF

-439 FPAAFSLRQKSF
+439 FPAAFSLRGKSF

-476 ISLFPILASIS
+476 VSLFPILASIA
-487 IFFYTKMTTGQ
+487 IFFYTRMTTGQ

-533 SLYYFISNLLPKD
+533 SLYYFISNVLTIILMLIIKNF
-546 SSIEIIDTSG
+546 IIDD
-556 NNTIQIVRKFWVI
+556 
-569 KVAMAIN
+569 
-576 KHRINSNNCITS
+576 
-588 NSCITVFIMFLKNK
+588 NK
-602 ILKNFTY
+602 ILTQIEENKKKPVKAGGFRARLQKALEEAEKQKKSRSK